1 MPQHGTRGDIVSATS
16 ASPQGMGFTAWTL
29 QMARNLCRRRAMNRL
44 RSTGDPVAGRSPVF
58 TQAHPATPRDLPLS
72 RIPHIQGIRSILRGE
87 MTSDHTVTMRHSK
100 HMVDFGASTGDSER
114 THHAG
119 EVTMLYVVSACL
131 AGVSCRFDGGH
142 TPREQVIELV
152 RQGLALPVCPE
163 QLGGLPTPRPP
174 CELRGGHV
182 VTIDGEDVTDA
193 FERGVVEGVR
203 LAVMAGCTEA
213 ILKARS
219 PSCGCGH
226 VYDGTFSGRLVPG
239 DGVFA
244 KALRAA
250 GISVRP
256 DDSL

>member
-1 MPQHGTRGDIVSATS
+1 
-16 ASPQGMGFTAWTL
+16 
-29 QMARNLCRRRAMNRL
+29 MNRL
-44 RSTGDPVAGRSPVF
+44 WGEGAPVTEQASPLA
-58 TQAHPATPRDLPLS
+58 TAHAAPQRPPGLS
-72 RIPHIQGIRSILRGE
+72 NIPHRHRIHHILRRRPAGE
-87 MTSDHTVTMRHSK
+87 DAMDMRHAV
-100 HMVDFGASTGDSER
+100 HMVDFTASTGDSGM

-174 CELRGGHV
+174 CEIREGQV
-182 VTIDGEDVTDA
+182 VTIDGEDVTEA

-226 VYDGTFSGRLVPG
+226 IYDGTFSGRLVPG

>member
-1 MPQHGTRGDIVSATS
+1 MKRQWSK
-16 ASPQGMGFTAWTL
+16 
-29 QMARNLCRRRAMNRL
+29 
-44 RSTGDPVAGRSPVF
+44 GDPVSGQSPVF
-58 TQAHPATPRDLPLS
+58 TEAPPATPRAPYLA
-72 RIPHIQGIRSILRGE
+72 RAAHMQGIHSIMRRN
-87 MTSDHTVTMRHSK
+87 MANDHAVTRRQSK
-100 HMVDFGASTGDSER
+100 HMVDFIASTGDSEE

-119 EVTMLYVVSACL
+119 EVTMLYIVSACL

-174 CELRGGHV
+174 CELREGHV

-193 FERGVVEGVR
+193 FERGVAEGVR

-239 DGVFA
+239 DGIFA